1 MKLMNNILKILSLK
15 FTSNI
20 CRRMALRV
28 SASACNW
35 GFYQPEEPKCLR
47 DIKNH

>member
-1 MKLMNNILKILSLK
+1 MNNIFRTLLIK

-20 CRRMALRV
+20 CERMALRV
-28 SASACNW
+28 SASACSW
-35 GFYQPEEPKCLR
+35 GAYQPEEPKCLR